1 MRSSSIYWVAIPMVT
16 LFACS
21 NATSY
26 SNKAEAVSDS
36 AVSSLQSSS
45 RKRIKTA
52 DIRCRVQNVTAATTQ
67 LEKLVTSLD
76 GIVVESLLR
85 NEIQEQHEYAYSV
98 DSIKRVQ
105 LFTPVA
111 TLTLKVPVTHLD
123 SVVHTLTAMAG
134 YIDHRTLRDND
145 VTLQYLGNELKN
157 EAVIKD
163 ERVIQHTKKDS
174 ELDVQQYKEEKKTAF
189 IERKITNLG
198 ILENVAY
205 STVTVELFSPQV
217 ADVQMVINPDNYTQA
232 GFGTQTVMAL
242 RNGVSV
248 MRGIFIFF
256 LQLWPLWIIATLLWL
271 GYKRF
276 LLKRA

>member
-1 MRSSSIYWVAIPMVT
+1 MVT
-16 LFACS
+16 FFACS
-21 NATSY
+21 NGTSY
-26 SNKAEAVSDS
+26 KAEASAESVADS
-36 AVSSLQSSS
+36 TTVTSLPSSS

-67 LEKLVTSLD
+67 LERLVTSLD
-76 GIVVESLLR
+76 GVVVESLLR
-85 NEIQEQHEYAYSV
+85 NETQEQHEYAYSA

-111 TLTLKVPVTHLD
+111 TLTLKVPVAHLD

-157 EAVIKD
+157 AAMIKD
-163 ERVIQHTKKDS
+163 EREVQHTKKDA
-174 ELDVQQYKEEKKTAF
+174 ELDVRQYSEEKKTAS

-217 ADVQMVINPDNYTQA
+217 ADVQMVINPSNYTQA
-232 GFGTQTVMAL
+232 GFGTQTLMAL
-242 RNGVSV
+242 QNGVGV

-256 LQLWPLWIIATLLWL
+256 LQIWPLWIIATLLWL

-276 LLKRA
+276 LFKRA